1 MLSFIQARA
10 RFVSVAVRVYT
21 ADELAVRLLSLGYSR
36 SVSDRSAR
44 ALAWA
49 LAYWLLPPDY
59 VGLRSLSGCSAGVPT
74 PDATPGGAK

>member
-10 RFVSVAVRVYT
+10 RFVSVVVRVYT
-21 ADELAVRLLSLGYSR
+21 ADELAARLLLLGYPR
-36 SVSDRSAR
+36 STSGRTAR

-59 VGLRSLSGCSAGVPT
+59 VNLRSPSGYTPGKPT
-74 PDATPGGAK
+74 PDHTPAVKL